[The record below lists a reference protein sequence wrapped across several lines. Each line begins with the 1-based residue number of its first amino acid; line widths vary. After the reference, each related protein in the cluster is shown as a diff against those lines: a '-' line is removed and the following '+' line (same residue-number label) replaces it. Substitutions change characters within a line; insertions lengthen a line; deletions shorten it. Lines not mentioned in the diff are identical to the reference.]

1 MNADRIRR
9 LTVALAVAVAAGVLS
24 WPASPAAAHPR
35 GNFSVNQYAGLT
47 LHPDRVDVT
56 AVVDVA
62 EIPTLQD
69 RARADT
75 DGDGTLS
82 EAERAGYATAECARL
97 ADGFAVT
104 ADAKRLVW
112 TVSRPAYEVV
122 PGTGGL
128 STSRLDC
135 LLSAPAPL
143 DVTAEL
149 RVDNGY
155 RVDRVGWRE
164 LSASG
169 AGVIVAGSTVPAAS
183 VSGQLRAY
191 PADLL
196 SSALDVRTATI
207 RLGGAGGAGVVAG
220 AADIGGPG
228 VFEAGPEWLA
238 SAQSR
243 VESAL
248 GGQLTPLVV
257 GLAFLLA
264 LVLGAG
270 HAVLPGHGKTVMA
283 AYFAG
288 RQGRIRDA
296 FAVGGAVT
304 LAHTGTVLVLGLLL
318 STSTVIAGER
328 VLTVLGVISGL
339 LVVLVGTAML
349 VSARRSRAAG
359 RPAEIGA
366 MPGFASHS
374 HGPGGHHHGAGG
386 HHHHQAHAHAHAH
399 SHDRSDHDQ
408 ADPQSPDHSH
418 HNPADPQNHD
428 HSHHSPADPQSHDH
442 SHQYRAQPGHDRLHH
457 RGALKQEHGHEHESA
472 HHEHGPIHHEHGPAH
487 HEHGP
492 AHHEHG
498 PARQGRGPAR
508 QGRGPARQGRGPA
521 RQGRGRGRDRRRGL
535 GLAGIGFAGG
545 LVPSPSALVVL
556 LGAIGLGRAGF
567 GVALVI
573 AYGVGMAATLTA
585 VGLLLVVAQQ
595 RLARLTAAGGWTGR
609 LGTRLSHLGGRLAA
623 STPTA
628 TAALVVVVGLGI
640 GFRAIA

>member
-1 MNADRIRR
+1 MNTNRSRR
-9 LTVALAVAVAAGVLS
+9 LTVALAVAVSAGLLL

-35 GNFSVNQYAGLT
+35 GNFSVNQYAGLA

-69 RARADT
+69 RVRADA

-82 EAERAGYATAECARL
+82 EAERAGYAAAECARL
-97 ADGFAVT
+97 AGGFAVT
-104 ADAKRLVW
+104 ADGKRLVW
-112 TVSRPAYEVV
+112 TVSGPAYEVL

-135 LLSAPAPL
+135 LLSAPARL
-143 DVTAEL
+143 DVTAEV

-155 RVDRVGWRE
+155 RADRVGWRE
-164 LSASG
+164 LSATG
-169 AGVIVAGSTVPAAS
+169 AGVVVAESTVPAAS
-183 VSGQLRAY
+183 VSGQLSAY

-196 SSALDVRTATI
+196 SSAPDVRTATI
-207 RLGGAGGAGVVAG
+207 RLGGAGRPGAVAGVT
-220 AADIGGPG
+220 DIGGPG
-228 VFEAGPEWLA
+228 VFEAGPDWLA

-248 GGQLTPLVV
+248 GGQLTPLVA

-264 LVLGAG
+264 FVLGAG

-288 RQGRIRDA
+288 RQGRVRDA

-304 LAHTGTVLVLGLLL
+304 IAHTGAVLVLGLLL

-328 VLTVLGVISGL
+328 VLTALGVVSGL

-349 VSARRSRAAG
+349 ISARRARAAG

-366 MPGFASHS
+366 VPGFATHS
-374 HGPGGHHHGAGG
+374 HGPGGHHHHHAHTSVHSPSHDSS
-386 HHHHQAHAHAHAH
+386 HHH
-399 SHDRSDHDQ
+399 DH
-408 ADPQSPDHSH
+408 
-418 HNPADPQNHD
+418 NH
-428 HSHHSPADPQSHDH
+428 PQSHNHPQRHID
-442 SHQYRAQPGHDRLHH
+442 PGHDRPHH
-457 RGALKQEHGHEHESA
+457 HGIPTQEHGHEHGPTN
-472 HHEHGPIHHEHGPAH
+472 HEHGPTNHEHGPANHKHGAANHKHGPAIHKQGPTNQEHGAANHEHGAANHEIGPANHDFGPAH
-487 HEHGP
+487 HEHDP
-492 AHHEHG
+492 AHPEHS
-498 PARQGRGPAR
+498 PAQQARGH
-508 QGRGPARQGRGPA
+508 
-521 RQGRGRGRDRRRGL
+521 GRDRRRGL
-535 GLAGIGFAGG
+535 GLAGIGLAGG

-556 LGAIGLGRAGF
+556 LGAIGLGRAGL

-573 AYGVGMAATLTA
+573 AYGIGMAATLTA

-595 RLARLTAAGGWTGR
+595 RLARLTAAGGWIGR
-609 LGTRLSHLGGRLAA
+609 LGTRLSHLAARLAA

-628 TAALVVVVGLGI
+628 TAALVVIVGLGI